1 MPSPLL
7 YFVTYHTNIVLLSSN
22 QDVCPAIFVA
32 IHTNMVQTHGSQGIS
47 DMARKNSEAEPARRG
62 RPRAYDTEAAL
73 KQATETFWRTGY
85 SGTSLDSIAAATGM
99 NPPSL
104 YAAFGNKHAI
114 YLEALARY
122 WEISLAATR
131 EALAE
136 DLPLAKAL
144 MLAYE
149 SALSIYFSG
158 KGTARGCFVIGTA
171 VTEAGEDA
179 VIRKSVAAGLRLID
193 ADFEAR
199 LRRARDRGELKD
211 DADPTALAILA
222 SATMQTIAIRA
233 RAGTPRAE
241 LREIAR
247 KAVSVICGCPVPA
260 D

>member
-1 MPSPLL
+1 
-7 YFVTYHTNIVLLSSN
+7 
-22 QDVCPAIFVA
+22 
-32 IHTNMVQTHGSQGIS
+32 
-47 DMARKNSEAEPARRG
+47 MAAKKSETGPTRRG
-62 RPRAYDTEAAL
+62 RPRAYDAEAAL
-73 KQATETFWRTGY
+73 KQATETFWRSGY

-104 YAAFGNKHAI
+104 YAAFGNKHAL

-136 DLPLAKAL
+136 DRPLDESL

-149 SALSIYFSG
+149 AALSIYFSG
-158 KGTARGCFVIGTA
+158 KGNARGCFVMGTA
-171 VTEAGEDA
+171 VTEAAEDA
-179 VIRKSVAAGLRLID
+179 AIRKSVAAGLRMID

-199 LRRARDRGELKD
+199 LRVARDRGELKE

-222 SATMQTIAIRA
+222 SATMHSIAVRA

-247 KAVSVICGCPVPA
+247 KAVSVICGYPVRA
-260 D
+260 K